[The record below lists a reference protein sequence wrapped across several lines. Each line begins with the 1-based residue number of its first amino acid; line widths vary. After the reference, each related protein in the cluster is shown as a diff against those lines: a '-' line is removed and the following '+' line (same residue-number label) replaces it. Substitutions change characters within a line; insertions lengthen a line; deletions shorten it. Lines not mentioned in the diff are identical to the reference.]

1 MDDTIVHG
9 RKHVEWMM
17 CNCLVIF
24 VSLVKNNM
32 EPVYVRSFNVQYVY
46 VLSHKMLSHHMSQVR
61 VW

>member
-1 MDDTIVHG
+1 
-9 RKHVEWMM
+9 
-17 CNCLVIF
+17 
-24 VSLVKNNM
+24 M